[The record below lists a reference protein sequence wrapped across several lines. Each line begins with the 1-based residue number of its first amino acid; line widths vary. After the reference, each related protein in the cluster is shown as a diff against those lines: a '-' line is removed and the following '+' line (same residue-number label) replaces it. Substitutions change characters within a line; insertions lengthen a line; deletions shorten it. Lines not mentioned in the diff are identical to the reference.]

1 MPRLSSSQGTCEDLT
16 VRNVAIVSFVEGK
29 ISAETSLTP
38 VEMIVP
44 VIHDVLAQAQ
54 LERTDIDFWCHGSC
68 DYMTGQPF
76 SFVAAV
82 DALGAWP
89 PIVESHVE
97 MDGAWAL
104 YEAWVK
110 IQTGEAD
117 VALVFGN
124 GKSSAGDMNRA
135 LTLQL
140 DPYVV
145 APLWPSNAGLEA
157 MAARVALESKTITER
172 SLAEATAR
180 ARRDAMNNANA
191 LVRGNHTVEEL
202 LAAPL
207 VNSPLR
213 AHDLPAMADG
223 VSAAIIASEEIAAK
237 ICSRPAWIRG
247 IDHRI
252 DHQNLGLRNLSRATS
267 AVLAAQHAGVS
278 SDKVDVA
285 ELHSTY
291 SHHEALL
298 IDALGLSPSTRIT
311 PSGGAQVAN
320 PLMAAGLSRF
330 GYAARE
336 IHEGRADRAVA
347 HAAQGV
353 ALQQNLVAV
362 LEGK

>member
-1 MPRLSSSQGTCEDLT
+1 MRKVGI
-16 VRNVAIVSFVEGK
+16 VAFVEGK
-29 ISAETSLTP
+29 NTFGTSLTP

-44 VIHDVLAQAQ
+44 VVHEVLAQSG
-54 LERTDIDFWCHGSC
+54 LERKDIDFWCHGSC

-104 YEAWVK
+104 FEAWMK
-110 IQTGEAD
+110 IQTGEAET
-117 VALVFGN
+117 ALVFGN

-157 MAARVALESKTITER
+157 LAARAAIEAGTISER

-180 ARRDAMNNANA
+180 ARRDALTNSNA
-191 LVRGNHTVEEL
+191 LVSGEHTVEEL

-207 VNSPLR
+207 VNAPLR

-223 VSAAIIASEEIAAK
+223 VSAAIIASEDIAAR

-252 DHQNLGLRNLSRATS
+252 DNQNLGIRDLTRAAS
-267 AVLAAQHAGVS
+267 AEIAAKHAGVGD
-278 SDKVDVA
+278 DKIDVA

-298 IDALGLSPSTRIT
+298 VNALGLGSSTRIS

-330 GYAARE
+330 GHAARA